1 MYIYYSTGTVLGT
14 GNIKITYSSDPRRV
28 YNPCRTWKE
37 VTSIEYTGTNAT
49 VNVYRLLL
57 WEHRRAI

>member
-14 GNIKITYSSDPRRV
+14 GNINYSSDPRRV
-28 YNPCRTWKE
+28 YNPCWTWKE
-37 VTSIEYTGTNAT
+37 VTSIEYTVTNAT